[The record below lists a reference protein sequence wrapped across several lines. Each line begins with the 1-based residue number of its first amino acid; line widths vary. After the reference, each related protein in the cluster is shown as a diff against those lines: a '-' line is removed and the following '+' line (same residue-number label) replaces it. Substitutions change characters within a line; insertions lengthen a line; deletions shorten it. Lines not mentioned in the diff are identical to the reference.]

1 VRAVDG
7 HPAIV
12 EAVKQVGAVAEIRV
26 VLHDSAPFASWGGAS
41 AL

>member
-12 EAVKQVGAVAEIRV
+12 EAVKQVGTVAEVRV
-26 VLHDSAPFASWGGAS
+26 VLHDSAPFGLRGSAS